1 MSAPKG
7 HPKWGGKKT
16 GTKNK
21 RTIEQEKAQQITR
34 EEILK
39 ELVPILQAL
48 INKSKKGNI
57 PAIQEALNRAIG
69 KVKDTIELEG
79 EVQLNQEIKLGEKNR
94 KLLEEFIKLR
104 KTKI

>member
-1 MSAPKG
+1 MPFQKG
-7 HPKWGGKKT
+7 NTLATKRGKNKKT
-16 GTKNK
+16 L
-21 RTIEQEKAQQITR
+21 EQEKAQQIAR

-39 ELVPILQAL
+39 ELIPIIQAL

-69 KVKDTIELEG
+69 KVKDTLELDG
-79 EVQLNQEIKLGEKNR
+79 QIQLKEELKLGEKNR
-94 KLLEEFIKLR
+94 KLLEDFIRLR